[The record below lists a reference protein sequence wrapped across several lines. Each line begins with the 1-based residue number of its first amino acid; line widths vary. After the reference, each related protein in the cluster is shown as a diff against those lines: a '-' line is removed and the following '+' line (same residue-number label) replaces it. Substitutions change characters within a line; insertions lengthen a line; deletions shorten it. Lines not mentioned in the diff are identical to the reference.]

1 MSGRFIKNDEL
12 GARCESARQGQALAL
27 PNGQADTA
35 GPDNGIPPVGGGG
48 QDGVKAGSCCCSIK
62 VLEGQAAH
70 VVQDRPR
77 HEGGGLGN
85 PSDLITPGGGI
96 DVCQCDLLTVG
107 GRGRLVQEDATRI
120 RGHISQQTRNDGRL
134 SGTRRAGQSRHDSGG
149 DDARGRGGGPGAAC
163 AHADTVQHDR
173 RR

>member
-1 MSGRFIKNDEL
+1 MCLLVGGGADVDDGIRGLHHGCAVSDDDHGASLAAHVVDSAYDGLLTEGIEVSGRFIKNDEL

-48 QDGVKAGSCCCSIK
+48 QDAVKAGSCCCSIK

-96 DVCQCDLLTVG
+96 DV
-107 GRGRLVQEDATRI
+107 
-120 RGHISQQTRNDGRL
+120 
-134 SGTRRAGQSRHDSGG
+134 
-149 DDARGRGGGPGAAC
+149 
-163 AHADTVQHDR
+163 
-173 RR
+173 